1 VRARGE
7 RRGSCRALGER
18 ETHVD
23 GFLFSLPC
31 SHRFTPEDY
40 HVVTR
45 RKEEEVLMT
54 KSMREAAVAK
64 RASVRTLCSQ
74 RCRTHST
81 RSALSCQEFSRALV
95 RVEFPDGLVL
105 EAAFSPLEPLQALRA
120 LVCACVEPSLAAAV
134 YLFTAPPKQKM
145 VRVMRRP
152 HGNAPVM
159 PLSG

>member
-1 VRARGE
+1 
-7 RRGSCRALGER
+7 
-18 ETHVD
+18 
-23 GFLFSLPC
+23 
-31 SHRFTPEDY
+31 
-40 HVVTR
+40 
-45 RKEEEVLMT
+45 MT